1 MTDFL
6 PDLINFSV
14 RGVRIKA
21 RKRRSF
27 QLEMS
32 RFHPAAAKDGSD
44 KGPGAIWPCPSNFTV
59 WKRSSMTFQ
68 GTDGF
73 TVFDEHGKLAFRVEN
88 YSRRRPRGSQGGLVL
103 MDGLGRAIITMQPQ
117 VTKGKKKQS
126 FSKRAHA
133 RPMVE
138 TAIVMLPCRMKQIP
152 SMRRQW
158 NAYVGEGD
166 QLTRI
171 FSMKRSS
178 RVRGNVTEEVELS
191 MAVGS
196 KGVTVEGSFR
206 GRNCI
211 VRDSTTG
218 EELARITRKRAK
230 ATVLL
235 DNDVFSLVVQLG
247 GIGSEIVMAFVVIMD
262 RICCNALPALCY

>member
-1 MTDFL
+1 
-6 PDLINFSV
+6 
-14 RGVRIKA
+14 
-21 RKRRSF
+21 
-27 QLEMS
+27 MS
-32 RFHPAAAKDGSD
+32 RIHPEKDGSN
-44 KGPGAIWPCPSNFTV
+44 KGSGALRPRPSKFTV

-103 MDGLGRAIITMQPQ
+103 MDGSGRAIVTMRPQ
-117 VTKGKKKQS
+117 
-126 FSKRAHA
+126 
-133 RPMVE
+133 
-138 TAIVMLPCRMKQIP
+138 IL
-152 SMRRQW
+152 SMHRQW

-166 QLTRI
+166 QLTWI

-178 RVRGNVTEEVELS
+178 RVRGNITEEVELS
-191 MAVGS
+191 MAGGS
-196 KGVTVEGSFR
+196 KGVRVEGSFR

-218 EELARITRKRAK
+218 EELASITRKRAT

-235 DNDVFSLVVQLG
+235 DNDVFSMVVQPG
-247 GIGSEIVMAFVVIMD
+247 GIRSEIVMAFVVIMD
-262 RICCNALPALCY
+262 RICCRALPALCY